1 LIEEKI
7 IYKMPIY
14 IELPSLIVNKKAV
27 ESKYQGGID

>member
-1 LIEEKI
+1 
-7 IYKMPIY
+7 MPIY